1 MTQRIKPL
9 ELPLDA
15 DHAAMLKKWT
25 PKTPGVEPL
34 AIFRLLFRHPK
45 LCESL
50 HPLGAF
56 QLGKE
61 ASLSLGDRELVI
73 NRTCAR
79 CHCEYEWG
87 VHSALLGSQAGLD
100 TATIEATVKSTAND
114 QVWSARERRLI
125 SFVDSLHDTGT
136 VSDEL
141 WQQLLDYWTEDQALE
156 LAVLTG
162 FYHAI
167 SFVANMAGLL
177 PETWALRF
185 P

>member
-1 MTQRIKPL
+1 
-9 ELPLDA
+9 
-15 DHAAMLKKWT
+15 MLKKWM

-34 AIFRLLFRHPK
+34 ALFRLLLRHPK
-45 LCESL
+45 LSESL

-56 QLGKE
+56 QLGKD
-61 ASLSLGDRELVI
+61 ASLSLRDRELVI

-87 VHSALLGSQAGLD
+87 VHTALLGPHAGLGP
-100 TATIEATVKSTAND
+100 ATITATVKSSAND
-114 QVWSARERRLI
+114 EVWSVRERCLI
-125 SFVDSLHDTGT
+125 SFVDSLHDAGT

-141 WQQLLDYWTEDQALE
+141 WQRLLDFWTEDQALE

-162 FYHAI
+162 YYHAI
-167 SFVANMAGLL
+167 SFAANTAGLL

-185 P
+185 PLMDPFAHR